1 MKAGRNRLRKGGAL
15 PPMQTDMR
23 KSVRDTTYMETVF
36 PAEFKEHP
44 DDADFFPDFAKMD
57 IPENLGETLI
67 EALSNSGIPE
77 TDAIGTSVEG
87 TTGLQTGLVLKQF
100 KQEENMENKDVS
112 KLKEEVKKVEGV
124 NDVIWI
130 DDAIDLSVPKEI
142 LPEDIRDI
150 FYSEKSTLMII
161 KFAGTDASTETEKA
175 LSDVRKIA
183 GKQAFLSGVA
193 GVIKDTKD
201 LANKETPIYVLIAV
215 ILSIIIL
222 SITMESYVIPIVFL
236 SSIGIAIIYNMG
248 SNVIFENISY
258 VTKALSAV
266 LQLGVTMDYSIFL
279 LHRYDEE
286 RESRENKVEAMANA
300 IEATIESVVGS
311 ALTTVAGF
319 LALCVMDL
327 ALGKDIGLVMAKGV
341 VIGVICTITILPALV
356 LTFDKVIHK
365 YKHKNILPT
374 FQKSSSFIIKHH
386 KVIVLISLLIL
397 IPAAIG
403 KEKASVYYNLDESLP
418 DNLPSIVANDK
429 LKNEF
434 NMVSTN
440 IILVRD
446 DLDRYKVKEMVKELN
461 NVDGVTM
468 AAALESVLGSRIP
481 ENFLPNELL
490 EQVKKGGYEGIIVNS
505 KYKSAT
511 NEVAV
516 QLDEINEI
524 VKKYDPEGLVGGEAP
539 LTNDLVTIADS
550 DFKKVSIFS
559 IVAIFLII
567 MVIFKSIS
575 VPVLLV
581 LAIELAIFINLGIPY
596 YTGTTIP
603 FISSIVI
610 GTIQLGATVDYAILL
625 TSRFKEE
632 LSNTNDKKEAM
643 IKALQSSSRSII
655 TSALTFFGAT
665 AGVGII
671 SELEMISSL
680 CVLMARGAII
690 SMLVILFVLPGVLLM
705 FEGIIVKTSKSF
717 IICKKEE
724 K

>member
-1 MKAGRNRLRKGGAL
+1 MNKVSKAIAQSRMLILVIAFLLLIPSVLGYLKTDVNYDILGYL
-15 PPMQTDMR
+15 PDEL
-23 KSVRDTTYMETVF
+23 DTRI
-36 PAEFKEHP
+36 AQSILK
-44 DDADFFPDFAKMD
+44 DDFDCGS
-57 IPENLGETLI
+57 LGMLI
-67 EALSNSGIPE
+67 
-77 TDAIGTSVEG
+77 V
-87 TTGLQTGLVLKQF
+87 
-100 KQEENMENKDVS
+100 ENMENKDVS

-161 KFAGTDASTETEKA
+161 KFAGTDASTETENA

-717 IICKKEE
+717 IMCKKEE

>member
-1 MKAGRNRLRKGGAL
+1 MNKVSKAIAQSRMLILVIAFLLLIPSVLGYLKTDVNYDILGYL
-15 PPMQTDMR
+15 PDEL
-23 KSVRDTTYMETVF
+23 DTRI
-36 PAEFKEHP
+36 AQSILK
-44 DDADFFPDFAKMD
+44 DDFDCGS
-57 IPENLGETLI
+57 LGMLI
-67 EALSNSGIPE
+67 
-77 TDAIGTSVEG
+77 V
-87 TTGLQTGLVLKQF
+87 
-100 KQEENMENKDVS
+100 ENMEDKDVS

-150 FYSEKSTLMII
+150 FYSENSTLMII

-386 KVIVLISLLIL
+386 KGIVLISLLIL

-690 SMLVILFVLPGVLLM
+690 SMLVILFVLPGILLI
-705 FEGIIVKTSKSF
+705 FEGIIIKTSKSF
-717 IICKKEE
+717 IRCKKEE

>member
-1 MKAGRNRLRKGGAL
+1 MNKVSKAIAQSRMLILVIAFLLLIPSVLGYLKTDVNYDILGYL
-15 PPMQTDMR
+15 PDEL
-23 KSVRDTTYMETVF
+23 DTRI
-36 PAEFKEHP
+36 AQSILK
-44 DDADFFPDFAKMD
+44 DDFDCGS
-57 IPENLGETLI
+57 LGMLI
-67 EALSNSGIPE
+67 
-77 TDAIGTSVEG
+77 V
-87 TTGLQTGLVLKQF
+87 
-100 KQEENMENKDVS
+100 ENMENKDVS

-468 AAALESVLGSRIP
+468 AASLESVLGSRIP

-717 IICKKEE
+717 IMCKKEE

>member
-1 MKAGRNRLRKGGAL
+1 MNKVSKAIAQSRMLILVIAFLLLIPSVLGYLKTDVNYDILGYL
-15 PPMQTDMR
+15 PDEL
-23 KSVRDTTYMETVF
+23 DTRI
-36 PAEFKEHP
+36 AQSILK
-44 DDADFFPDFAKMD
+44 DDFDCGS
-57 IPENLGETLI
+57 LGMLI
-67 EALSNSGIPE
+67 
-77 TDAIGTSVEG
+77 V
-87 TTGLQTGLVLKQF
+87 
-100 KQEENMENKDVS
+100 ENMENKDVS

-150 FYSEKSTLMII
+150 FYSENSTLMII

-286 RESRENKVEAMANA
+286 RESRENKVEAMSNA

-717 IICKKEE
+717 IMCKKEE

>member
-1 MKAGRNRLRKGGAL
+1 MNKVSKAIAQSRMLILVIAFLLLIPSVLGYLKTDVNYDILGYL
-15 PPMQTDMR
+15 PDEL
-23 KSVRDTTYMETVF
+23 DTRI
-36 PAEFKEHP
+36 AQSILK
-44 DDADFFPDFAKMD
+44 DDFDCGS
-57 IPENLGETLI
+57 LGMLI
-67 EALSNSGIPE
+67 
-77 TDAIGTSVEG
+77 V
-87 TTGLQTGLVLKQF
+87 
-100 KQEENMENKDVS
+100 ENMENKDVS

-150 FYSEKSTLMII
+150 FYSENSTLMII
-161 KFAGTDASTETEKA
+161 KFAGTDASTETENA

-468 AAALESVLGSRIP
+468 AAALESVLGSRVP

-516 QLDEINEI
+516 QLDEINDI

-705 FEGIIVKTSKSF
+705 FEGIIVKTSKTF

>member
-1 MKAGRNRLRKGGAL
+1 MNKVSKAIAQSRMLILVIAFLLLIPSVLGYLKTDVNYDILGYL
-15 PPMQTDMR
+15 PDEL
-23 KSVRDTTYMETVF
+23 DTRI
-36 PAEFKEHP
+36 AQSILK
-44 DDADFFPDFAKMD
+44 DDFDCGS
-57 IPENLGETLI
+57 LGMLI
-67 EALSNSGIPE
+67 
-77 TDAIGTSVEG
+77 V
-87 TTGLQTGLVLKQF
+87 
-100 KQEENMENKDVS
+100 ENMENKDVS

-150 FYSEKSTLMII
+150 FYSENSTLMII

-575 VPVLLV
+575 VPVILV

-632 LSNTNDKKEAM
+632 LANTNDKKEAM

-690 SMLVILFVLPGVLLM
+690 SMLVILFVLPGILLM

-717 IICKKEE
+717 IMCKKEE

>member
-1 MKAGRNRLRKGGAL
+1 MNKVSKAIAQSRMLILVIAFLLLIPSVLGYLKTDVNYDILGYL
-15 PPMQTDMR
+15 PDEL
-23 KSVRDTTYMETVF
+23 DTRI
-36 PAEFKEHP
+36 AQSILK
-44 DDADFFPDFAKMD
+44 DDFDCGS
-57 IPENLGETLI
+57 LGMLI
-67 EALSNSGIPE
+67 
-77 TDAIGTSVEG
+77 V
-87 TTGLQTGLVLKQF
+87 
-100 KQEENMENKDVS
+100 ENMEDKDVS

-150 FYSEKSTLMII
+150 FYSENSTLMII
-161 KFAGTDASTETEKA
+161 KFVGTDASTETENA

-341 VIGVICTITILPALV
+341 VIGVVCTITILPALV

-440 IILVRD
+440 IILVSD

-461 NVDGVTM
+461 NIDGVTM
-468 AAALESVLGSRIP
+468 AASLESVLGSRIP

-581 LAIELAIFINLGIPY
+581 LSIELAIFINLGIPY

-690 SMLVILFVLPGVLLM
+690 SMLVILFVLPGILLI
-705 FEGIIVKTSKSF
+705 FEGIIIKTSKSF
-717 IICKKEE
+717 IRCKKEE

>member
-1 MKAGRNRLRKGGAL
+1 MNKVSKAIAQSRMLILVIAFLLLIPSVLGYLKTDVNYDILGYL
-15 PPMQTDMR
+15 PDEL
-23 KSVRDTTYMETVF
+23 DTRI
-36 PAEFKEHP
+36 AQSILK
-44 DDADFFPDFAKMD
+44 DDFDCGS
-57 IPENLGETLI
+57 LGMLI
-67 EALSNSGIPE
+67 
-77 TDAIGTSVEG
+77 V
-87 TTGLQTGLVLKQF
+87 
-100 KQEENMENKDVS
+100 ENMENKDVS

-150 FYSEKSTLMII
+150 FYSENSTLMII
-161 KFAGTDASTETEKA
+161 KFAGTDASTETENA

-468 AAALESVLGSRIP
+468 AAALESVLGSRVP

-575 VPVLLV
+575 VPVLLA

-632 LSNTNDKKEAM
+632 LSNTNDKKKAM

-705 FEGIIVKTSKSF
+705 FEGIIVKTSKTF

>member
-1 MKAGRNRLRKGGAL
+1 MNKVSKAIAQSRMLILVIAFLLLIPSVLGYLKTDVNYDILGYL
-15 PPMQTDMR
+15 PDEL
-23 KSVRDTTYMETVF
+23 DTRI
-36 PAEFKEHP
+36 AQSILK
-44 DDADFFPDFAKMD
+44 DDFDCGS
-57 IPENLGETLI
+57 LGMLI
-67 EALSNSGIPE
+67 
-77 TDAIGTSVEG
+77 V
-87 TTGLQTGLVLKQF
+87 
-100 KQEENMENKDVS
+100 ENMENKDVS

-150 FYSEKSTLMII
+150 FYSENSTLMII

-374 FQKSSSFIIKHH
+374 FQKTSSFIIKHH

-581 LAIELAIFINLGIPY
+581 LSIELAIFINLGIPY

-632 LSNTNDKKEAM
+632 LANTNDKKEAM

-690 SMLVILFVLPGVLLM
+690 SMLVILFVLPGILLM

-717 IICKKEE
+717 IRCKKEE
-724 K
+724 E

>member
-1 MKAGRNRLRKGGAL
+1 MNKVSKAIAQSRMLILVIAFLLLIPSVLGYLKTDVNYDILGYL
-15 PPMQTDMR
+15 PDEL
-23 KSVRDTTYMETVF
+23 DTRI
-36 PAEFKEHP
+36 AQSILK
-44 DDADFFPDFAKMD
+44 DDFDCGS
-57 IPENLGETLI
+57 LGMLI
-67 EALSNSGIPE
+67 
-77 TDAIGTSVEG
+77 V
-87 TTGLQTGLVLKQF
+87 
-100 KQEENMENKDVS
+100 ENMENKDVS

-150 FYSEKSTLMII
+150 FYSENSTLMII

-319 LALCVMDL
+319 LALCVMEL

-468 AAALESVLGSRIP
+468 ATALESVLGSRIP

-567 MVIFKSIS
+567 MIIFKSIS

-581 LAIELAIFINLGIPY
+581 LSIELAIFINLGIPY

-632 LSNTNDKKEAM
+632 LANTNDKKEAM

-690 SMLVILFVLPGVLLM
+690 SMLVILFVLPGILLM

-717 IICKKEE
+717 IRCKKEE

>member
-1 MKAGRNRLRKGGAL
+1 MNKVSKAIAQSRMLILVIAFLLLIPSVLGYLKTDVNYDILGYL
-15 PPMQTDMR
+15 PDEL
-23 KSVRDTTYMETVF
+23 DTRI
-36 PAEFKEHP
+36 AQSILK
-44 DDADFFPDFAKMD
+44 DDFDCGS
-57 IPENLGETLI
+57 LGMLI
-67 EALSNSGIPE
+67 I
-77 TDAIGTSVEG
+77 
-87 TTGLQTGLVLKQF
+87 
-100 KQEENMENKDVS
+100 ENMENKDVS

-150 FYSEKSTLMII
+150 FYSENSTLMII
-161 KFAGTDASTETEKA
+161 KFAGTDASTETENA

-705 FEGIIVKTSKSF
+705 FEGIIVKTSKAF

>member
-1 MKAGRNRLRKGGAL
+1 MNKVSKAIAQSRMLILVIAFLLLIPSVLGYLKTDVNYDILGYL
-15 PPMQTDMR
+15 PDEL
-23 KSVRDTTYMETVF
+23 DTRI
-36 PAEFKEHP
+36 AQSILK
-44 DDADFFPDFAKMD
+44 DDFDCGS
-57 IPENLGETLI
+57 LGMLI
-67 EALSNSGIPE
+67 
-77 TDAIGTSVEG
+77 V
-87 TTGLQTGLVLKQF
+87 
-100 KQEENMENKDVS
+100 ENMENKDVS

-150 FYSEKSTLMII
+150 FYSENSTLMII
-161 KFAGTDASTETEKA
+161 KFAGTDASTETENA

-468 AAALESVLGSRIP
+468 AAALESVLGSRVP

-705 FEGIIVKTSKSF
+705 FEGIIAKTSKTF

>member
-1 MKAGRNRLRKGGAL
+1 MNKVSKAIAQSRMLILVIAFLLLIPSVLGYLKTDVNYDILGYL
-15 PPMQTDMR
+15 PDEL
-23 KSVRDTTYMETVF
+23 DTRI
-36 PAEFKEHP
+36 AQSILK
-44 DDADFFPDFAKMD
+44 DDFDCGS
-57 IPENLGETLI
+57 LGMLI
-67 EALSNSGIPE
+67 
-77 TDAIGTSVEG
+77 V
-87 TTGLQTGLVLKQF
+87 
-100 KQEENMENKDVS
+100 ENMEDKEVS

-150 FYSEKSTLMII
+150 FYSENSTLMII

-341 VIGVICTITILPALV
+341 VIGVVCTITILPALV

-440 IILVRD
+440 IILVSD

-717 IICKKEE
+717 IMCKKEE

>member
-1 MKAGRNRLRKGGAL
+1 MNKVSKAIAQSRMLILVIAFLLLIPSVLGYLKTDVNYDILGYL
-15 PPMQTDMR
+15 PDEL
-23 KSVRDTTYMETVF
+23 DTRI
-36 PAEFKEHP
+36 AQSILK
-44 DDADFFPDFAKMD
+44 DDFDCGS
-57 IPENLGETLI
+57 LGMLI
-67 EALSNSGIPE
+67 
-77 TDAIGTSVEG
+77 V
-87 TTGLQTGLVLKQF
+87 
-100 KQEENMENKDVS
+100 ENMENKDVS

-150 FYSEKSTLMII
+150 FYSENSTLMII
-161 KFAGTDASTETEKA
+161 KFAGTDASTETENA

-286 RESRENKVEAMANA
+286 RESRENRVEAMANA

-468 AAALESVLGSRIP
+468 AAALESVLGSRVP

-717 IICKKEE
+717 IMCKKEE

>member
-1 MKAGRNRLRKGGAL
+1 MNKVSKAIAQSRMLILVIAFLLLIPSVLGYLKTDVNYDILGYL
-15 PPMQTDMR
+15 PDEL
-23 KSVRDTTYMETVF
+23 DTRI
-36 PAEFKEHP
+36 AQSILK
-44 DDADFFPDFAKMD
+44 DDFDCGS
-57 IPENLGETLI
+57 LGMLI
-67 EALSNSGIPE
+67 
-77 TDAIGTSVEG
+77 V
-87 TTGLQTGLVLKQF
+87 
-100 KQEENMENKDVS
+100 ENMENKDVS

-150 FYSEKSTLMII
+150 FYSENSTLMII

-341 VIGVICTITILPALV
+341 VIGVVCTITILPALV

-440 IILVRD
+440 IILVSD

-717 IICKKEE
+717 IMCKKEE

>member
-1 MKAGRNRLRKGGAL
+1 MNKVSKAIAQSRRLILVIAFLLLIPSVLGYLKTDVNYDILGYL
-15 PPMQTDMR
+15 PDEL
-23 KSVRDTTYMETVF
+23 DTRI
-36 PAEFKEHP
+36 AQSILK
-44 DDADFFPDFAKMD
+44 DDFDCGS
-57 IPENLGETLI
+57 LGMLI
-67 EALSNSGIPE
+67 
-77 TDAIGTSVEG
+77 V
-87 TTGLQTGLVLKQF
+87 
-100 KQEENMENKDVS
+100 ENMEDKDVS

-150 FYSEKSTLMII
+150 FYSENSTLMII

-440 IILVRD
+440 IILVSD

-468 AAALESVLGSRIP
+468 AASLESVLGSRIP

-575 VPVLLV
+575 VPILLV

-643 IKALQSSSRSII
+643 IKALQNSSRSII

-690 SMLVILFVLPGVLLM
+690 SMLVILFVLPGILLI
-705 FEGIIVKTSKSF
+705 FEGIIIKTSKSF
-717 IICKKEE
+717 IRCKKEE

>member
-1 MKAGRNRLRKGGAL
+1 MNKVSKAIAQSRMLILVIAFLLLIPSVLGYLKTDVNYDILGYL
-15 PPMQTDMR
+15 PDEL
-23 KSVRDTTYMETVF
+23 DTRI
-36 PAEFKEHP
+36 AQSILK
-44 DDADFFPDFAKMD
+44 DDFDCGS
-57 IPENLGETLI
+57 LGMLI
-67 EALSNSGIPE
+67 
-77 TDAIGTSVEG
+77 V
-87 TTGLQTGLVLKQF
+87 
-100 KQEENMENKDVS
+100 ENMENKDVS

-150 FYSEKSTLMII
+150 FYSENSTLMII

-183 GKQAFLSGVA
+183 EKQAFLSGVA

-341 VIGVICTITILPALV
+341 VIGVVCTITILPALV

-717 IICKKEE
+717 IMCKKEE

>member
-1 MKAGRNRLRKGGAL
+1 MNKVSKAIAQSRMLILVIAFLLLIPSVLGYLKTDVNYDILGYL
-15 PPMQTDMR
+15 PDEL
-23 KSVRDTTYMETVF
+23 DTRI
-36 PAEFKEHP
+36 AQSILK
-44 DDADFFPDFAKMD
+44 DDFDCGS
-57 IPENLGETLI
+57 LGMLI
-67 EALSNSGIPE
+67 
-77 TDAIGTSVEG
+77 V
-87 TTGLQTGLVLKQF
+87 
-100 KQEENMENKDVS
+100 ENMENKDVS

-150 FYSEKSTLMII
+150 FYSENSTLMII
-161 KFAGTDASTETEKA
+161 KFVGTDASTETENA

-440 IILVRD
+440 IILVSD

-468 AAALESVLGSRIP
+468 AASLESVLGSRIP

-690 SMLVILFVLPGVLLM
+690 SMLVILFVLPGILLI
-705 FEGIIVKTSKSF
+705 FEGIIIKTSKSF
-717 IICKKEE
+717 IRCKKEE

>member
-1 MKAGRNRLRKGGAL
+1 MNKVSKAIAQSRMLILVIAFLLLIPSVLGYLKTDVNYDILGYL
-15 PPMQTDMR
+15 PDEL
-23 KSVRDTTYMETVF
+23 DTRI
-36 PAEFKEHP
+36 AQSILK
-44 DDADFFPDFAKMD
+44 DDFDCGS
-57 IPENLGETLI
+57 LGMLI
-67 EALSNSGIPE
+67 
-77 TDAIGTSVEG
+77 V
-87 TTGLQTGLVLKQF
+87 
-100 KQEENMENKDVS
+100 ENMENKDVS
-112 KLKEEVKKVEGV
+112 KLKEEVKKVGGV

-142 LPEDIRDI
+142 LPEDIRDV
-150 FYSEKSTLMII
+150 FYSENSTLMII

-717 IICKKEE
+717 IMCKKEE

>member
-1 MKAGRNRLRKGGAL
+1 MNKVSKAIAQSRMLILVIAFLLLIPSVLGYLKTDVNYDILGYL
-15 PPMQTDMR
+15 PDEL
-23 KSVRDTTYMETVF
+23 DTRI
-36 PAEFKEHP
+36 AQSILK
-44 DDADFFPDFAKMD
+44 DDFDCGS
-57 IPENLGETLI
+57 LGMLI
-67 EALSNSGIPE
+67 
-77 TDAIGTSVEG
+77 V
-87 TTGLQTGLVLKQF
+87 
-100 KQEENMENKDVS
+100 ENMEDKYVS

-150 FYSEKSTLMII
+150 FYSENSTLMII
-161 KFAGTDASTETEKA
+161 KFAGTDASTETENA

-705 FEGIIVKTSKSF
+705 FEGIIVKTSKTF

>member
-1 MKAGRNRLRKGGAL
+1 MNKVSKAIAQSRMLILVIAFLLLIPSVLGYLKTDVNYDILGYL
-15 PPMQTDMR
+15 PDEL
-23 KSVRDTTYMETVF
+23 DTRI
-36 PAEFKEHP
+36 AQSILK
-44 DDADFFPDFAKMD
+44 DDFDCGS
-57 IPENLGETLI
+57 LGMLI
-67 EALSNSGIPE
+67 
-77 TDAIGTSVEG
+77 V
-87 TTGLQTGLVLKQF
+87 
-100 KQEENMENKDVS
+100 ENMENKDVS

-150 FYSEKSTLMII
+150 FYSENSTLMII

-440 IILVRD
+440 IILVSD

-524 VKKYDPEGLVGGEAP
+524 VKKYDPEGLVGGEAS

-690 SMLVILFVLPGVLLM
+690 SMLVILFVLPGILLM

-717 IICKKEE
+717 IICNKEE

>member
-1 MKAGRNRLRKGGAL
+1 MNKVSKAIAQSRMLILVIAFLLLIPSVLGYLKTDVNYDILGYL
-15 PPMQTDMR
+15 PDEL
-23 KSVRDTTYMETVF
+23 DTRI
-36 PAEFKEHP
+36 AQSILK
-44 DDADFFPDFAKMD
+44 DDFDCGS
-57 IPENLGETLI
+57 LGMLI
-67 EALSNSGIPE
+67 
-77 TDAIGTSVEG
+77 V
-87 TTGLQTGLVLKQF
+87 
-100 KQEENMENKDVS
+100 ENMEDKDVS

-150 FYSEKSTLMII
+150 FYSENSTLMII
-161 KFAGTDASTETEKA
+161 KFAGTDASTETENA

-468 AAALESVLGSRIP
+468 AAALESVLGSRVP

-705 FEGIIVKTSKSF
+705 FEGIIVKTSKTF

>member
-1 MKAGRNRLRKGGAL
+1 MNKVSKAIAQSRMLILVIAFLLLIPSVLGYLKTDINYDILGYL
-15 PPMQTDMR
+15 PDEL
-23 KSVRDTTYMETVF
+23 DTRI
-36 PAEFKEHP
+36 AQSILK
-44 DDADFFPDFAKMD
+44 DDFDCGS
-57 IPENLGETLI
+57 LGMLI
-67 EALSNSGIPE
+67 
-77 TDAIGTSVEG
+77 V
-87 TTGLQTGLVLKQF
+87 
-100 KQEENMENKDVS
+100 ENMENKDVS

-150 FYSEKSTLMII
+150 FYSENSTLMII

-183 GKQAFLSGVA
+183 GRQAFLSGVA

-327 ALGKDIGLVMAKGV
+327 TLGKDIGLVMAKGV

-717 IICKKEE
+717 IMCKKEE

>member
-1 MKAGRNRLRKGGAL
+1 MNKVSKAIAQSRILILVIAFLLLIPSVLGYLKTDVNYDILGYL
-15 PPMQTDMR
+15 PDEL
-23 KSVRDTTYMETVF
+23 DTRI
-36 PAEFKEHP
+36 AQSILK
-44 DDADFFPDFAKMD
+44 DDFDCGS
-57 IPENLGETLI
+57 LGMLI
-67 EALSNSGIPE
+67 
-77 TDAIGTSVEG
+77 V
-87 TTGLQTGLVLKQF
+87 
-100 KQEENMENKDVS
+100 ENMEDKDVS

-150 FYSEKSTLMII
+150 FYSENSTLMII
-161 KFAGTDASTETEKA
+161 KFVGTDASTETENA

-440 IILVRD
+440 IILVSD

-581 LAIELAIFINLGIPY
+581 LSIELAIFINLGIPY

-690 SMLVILFVLPGVLLM
+690 SMLVILFVLPGILLM
-705 FEGIIVKTSKSF
+705 FEGIIIKTSKSF
-717 IICKKEE
+717 IMCKKEE

>member
-1 MKAGRNRLRKGGAL
+1 MNKVSKAIAQSRMLILVIAFLLLIPSVLGYLKTDVNYDILGYL
-15 PPMQTDMR
+15 PDEL
-23 KSVRDTTYMETVF
+23 DTRI
-36 PAEFKEHP
+36 AQSILK
-44 DDADFFPDFAKMD
+44 DDFDCGS
-57 IPENLGETLI
+57 LGMLI
-67 EALSNSGIPE
+67 
-77 TDAIGTSVEG
+77 V
-87 TTGLQTGLVLKQF
+87 
-100 KQEENMENKDVS
+100 ENMENKDVS

-150 FYSEKSTLMII
+150 FYSENSTLMII

-319 LALCVMDL
+319 LALCVMEL

-468 AAALESVLGSRIP
+468 ATALESVLGSRIP

-581 LAIELAIFINLGIPY
+581 LSIELAIFINLGIPY

-632 LSNTNDKKEAM
+632 LANTNDNKEAM

-690 SMLVILFVLPGVLLM
+690 SMLVILFVLPGILLM

-717 IICKKEE
+717 IRCKKEE

>member
-1 MKAGRNRLRKGGAL
+1 MNKVSKAIAQSRMLILVIAFLLLIPSVLGYLKTDVNYDILGYL
-15 PPMQTDMR
+15 PDEL
-23 KSVRDTTYMETVF
+23 DTRI
-36 PAEFKEHP
+36 AQSILK
-44 DDADFFPDFAKMD
+44 DDFDCGS
-57 IPENLGETLI
+57 LGMLI
-67 EALSNSGIPE
+67 
-77 TDAIGTSVEG
+77 V
-87 TTGLQTGLVLKQF
+87 
-100 KQEENMENKDVS
+100 ENMENKDVS

-150 FYSEKSTLMII
+150 FYSENSTLMII
-161 KFAGTDASTETEKA
+161 KFAGTDASTETENA

-446 DLDRYKVKEMVKELN
+446 DLDRHKVKEMVKELN

-468 AAALESVLGSRIP
+468 AAALESVLGSRVP

-705 FEGIIVKTSKSF
+705 FEGIIVKTSKTF

>member
-1 MKAGRNRLRKGGAL
+1 MNKVSKAIAQSRMLILVIAFLLLIPSVLGYLKTDVNYDILGYL
-15 PPMQTDMR
+15 PDEL
-23 KSVRDTTYMETVF
+23 DTRI
-36 PAEFKEHP
+36 AQSILK
-44 DDADFFPDFAKMD
+44 DDFDCGS
-57 IPENLGETLI
+57 LGMLI
-67 EALSNSGIPE
+67 
-77 TDAIGTSVEG
+77 V
-87 TTGLQTGLVLKQF
+87 
-100 KQEENMENKDVS
+100 ENMEDKDVS

-150 FYSEKSTLMII
+150 FYSENSTLMII
-161 KFAGTDASTETEKA
+161 KFVGTDASTETENA

-440 IILVRD
+440 IILVSD

-461 NVDGVTM
+461 NIDGVTM
-468 AAALESVLGSRIP
+468 AASLESVLGSRIP

-643 IKALQSSSRSII
+643 IKALQNSSRSII

-690 SMLVILFVLPGVLLM
+690 SMLVILFVLPGILLI
-705 FEGIIVKTSKSF
+705 FEGIIIKTSKSF
-717 IICKKEE
+717 IRCKKEE

>member
-1 MKAGRNRLRKGGAL
+1 MNKVSKAIAQSRMLILVIAFLLLIPSVLGYLKTDVNYDILGYL
-15 PPMQTDMR
+15 PDEL
-23 KSVRDTTYMETVF
+23 DTRI
-36 PAEFKEHP
+36 AQSILK
-44 DDADFFPDFAKMD
+44 DDFDCGS
-57 IPENLGETLI
+57 LGMLI
-67 EALSNSGIPE
+67 
-77 TDAIGTSVEG
+77 V
-87 TTGLQTGLVLKQF
+87 
-100 KQEENMENKDVS
+100 ENMEDKDVS

-150 FYSEKSTLMII
+150 FYSENSTLMII
-161 KFAGTDASTETEKA
+161 KFVGTDASTETENA

-440 IILVRD
+440 IILVSD

-468 AAALESVLGSRIP
+468 AASLESVLGSRIP

-575 VPVLLV
+575 VPILLV

-643 IKALQSSSRSII
+643 IKALQNSSRSII

-690 SMLVILFVLPGVLLM
+690 SMLVILFVLPGILLM
-705 FEGIIVKTSKSF
+705 FEGIIIKTSKSF
-717 IICKKEE
+717 IMCKKEE

>member
-1 MKAGRNRLRKGGAL
+1 MNKVSKAIAQSRMLILVIAFLLLIPSVLGYLKTDVNYDILGYL
-15 PPMQTDMR
+15 PDEL
-23 KSVRDTTYMETVF
+23 DTRI
-36 PAEFKEHP
+36 AQSILK
-44 DDADFFPDFAKMD
+44 DDFDCGS
-57 IPENLGETLI
+57 LGMLI
-67 EALSNSGIPE
+67 
-77 TDAIGTSVEG
+77 V
-87 TTGLQTGLVLKQF
+87 
-100 KQEENMENKDVS
+100 ENMENKDVS

-150 FYSEKSTLMII
+150 FYSENSTLMII

-175 LSDVRKIA
+175 LSDVRNIA

-717 IICKKEE
+717 IMCKKEE

>member
-1 MKAGRNRLRKGGAL
+1 MNKVSKAIAQSRMLILVIAFLLLIPSVLGYLKTDVNYDILGYL
-15 PPMQTDMR
+15 PDEL
-23 KSVRDTTYMETVF
+23 DTRI
-36 PAEFKEHP
+36 AQSILK
-44 DDADFFPDFAKMD
+44 DDFDCGS
-57 IPENLGETLI
+57 LGMLI
-67 EALSNSGIPE
+67 
-77 TDAIGTSVEG
+77 V
-87 TTGLQTGLVLKQF
+87 
-100 KQEENMENKDVS
+100 ENMENKDVS

-150 FYSEKSTLMII
+150 FYSENSTLMII

-183 GKQAFLSGVA
+183 EKQAFLSGVA

-341 VIGVICTITILPALV
+341 VIGVVCTITILPALV

-524 VKKYDPEGLVGGEAP
+524 VKKYDPEGLIGGEAP

-705 FEGIIVKTSKSF
+705 FEGIIVKTSKTF

>member
-1 MKAGRNRLRKGGAL
+1 MNKVSKAIAQSRMLILVIAFLLLIPSVLGYLKTDVNYDILGYL
-15 PPMQTDMR
+15 PDEL
-23 KSVRDTTYMETVF
+23 DTRI
-36 PAEFKEHP
+36 AQSILK
-44 DDADFFPDFAKMD
+44 DDFDCGS
-57 IPENLGETLI
+57 LGMLI
-67 EALSNSGIPE
+67 
-77 TDAIGTSVEG
+77 V
-87 TTGLQTGLVLKQF
+87 
-100 KQEENMENKDVS
+100 ENMENKDVS

-150 FYSEKSTLMII
+150 FYSENSTLMII

-319 LALCVMDL
+319 LALCVMEL

-468 AAALESVLGSRIP
+468 ATALESVLGSRIP

-632 LSNTNDKKEAM
+632 LANTNDKKEAM

-690 SMLVILFVLPGVLLM
+690 SMLVILFVLPGILLM

-717 IICKKEE
+717 IRCKKEE

>member
-1 MKAGRNRLRKGGAL
+1 MNKVSKAIAQSRMLILVIAFLLLIPSVLGYLKTDVNYDILGYL
-15 PPMQTDMR
+15 PDEL
-23 KSVRDTTYMETVF
+23 DTRI
-36 PAEFKEHP
+36 AQSILK
-44 DDADFFPDFAKMD
+44 DDFDCGS
-57 IPENLGETLI
+57 LGMLI
-67 EALSNSGIPE
+67 
-77 TDAIGTSVEG
+77 V
-87 TTGLQTGLVLKQF
+87 
-100 KQEENMENKDVS
+100 ENMEDKDVS

-150 FYSEKSTLMII
+150 FYSENSTLMII
-161 KFAGTDASTETEKA
+161 KFVGTDASTETENA

-386 KVIVLISLLIL
+386 KGIVLISLLIL

-440 IILVRD
+440 IILVSD

-468 AAALESVLGSRIP
+468 AASLESVLGSRIP

-575 VPVLLV
+575 VPILLV

-690 SMLVILFVLPGVLLM
+690 SMLVILFVLPGILLI
-705 FEGIIVKTSKSF
+705 FEGIIIKTSKSF
-717 IICKKEE
+717 IRCKKEE

>member
-1 MKAGRNRLRKGGAL
+1 MNKVSKAIAQSRMLILVIAFLLLIPSVLGYLNTDVNYDILGYL
-15 PPMQTDMR
+15 PDEL
-23 KSVRDTTYMETVF
+23 DTRI
-36 PAEFKEHP
+36 AQSILK
-44 DDADFFPDFAKMD
+44 DDFDCGS
-57 IPENLGETLI
+57 LGMLI
-67 EALSNSGIPE
+67 
-77 TDAIGTSVEG
+77 V
-87 TTGLQTGLVLKQF
+87 
-100 KQEENMENKDVS
+100 ENMENKDVS

-150 FYSEKSTLMII
+150 FYSENSTLMII

-319 LALCVMDL
+319 LALCVMEL

-468 AAALESVLGSRIP
+468 ATALESVLGSRIP
-481 ENFLPNELL
+481 EKFLPNELL

-581 LAIELAIFINLGIPY
+581 LSIELAIFINLGIPY

-632 LSNTNDKKEAM
+632 LANTNDKKEAM

-690 SMLVILFVLPGVLLM
+690 SMLVILFVLPGILLM
-705 FEGIIVKTSKSF
+705 FEGIIVKTSKFF
-717 IICKKEE
+717 IRCKKEE

>member
-1 MKAGRNRLRKGGAL
+1 MNKVSKAIAQSRMLILVIAFLLLIPSVLGYLKTDVNYDILGYL
-15 PPMQTDMR
+15 PDEL
-23 KSVRDTTYMETVF
+23 DTRI
-36 PAEFKEHP
+36 AQSILK
-44 DDADFFPDFAKMD
+44 DDFDCGS
-57 IPENLGETLI
+57 LGMLI
-67 EALSNSGIPE
+67 
-77 TDAIGTSVEG
+77 V
-87 TTGLQTGLVLKQF
+87 
-100 KQEENMENKDVS
+100 ENMENKDVS

-150 FYSEKSTLMII
+150 FYSENSTLMII

-690 SMLVILFVLPGVLLM
+690 SMLVILFVLPGILLM

-717 IICKKEE
+717 IMCKKEE

>member
-1 MKAGRNRLRKGGAL
+1 MNKVSKAIAQSRMLILVIAFLLLIPSVLGYLKTDVNYDILGYL
-15 PPMQTDMR
+15 PDEL
-23 KSVRDTTYMETVF
+23 DTRI
-36 PAEFKEHP
+36 AQSILK
-44 DDADFFPDFAKMD
+44 DDFDCGS
-57 IPENLGETLI
+57 LGMLI
-67 EALSNSGIPE
+67 
-77 TDAIGTSVEG
+77 V
-87 TTGLQTGLVLKQF
+87 
-100 KQEENMENKDVS
+100 ENMEDKDVS

-150 FYSEKSTLMII
+150 FYSENSTLMII
-161 KFAGTDASTETEKA
+161 KFVGTDASTETENA

-386 KVIVLISLLIL
+386 KGIVLISLLIL

-440 IILVRD
+440 IILVSD

-461 NVDGVTM
+461 NIDGVTM
-468 AAALESVLGSRIP
+468 AASLESVLGSRIP

-690 SMLVILFVLPGVLLM
+690 SMLVILFVLPGILLI
-705 FEGIIVKTSKSF
+705 FEGIIIKTSKSF
-717 IICKKEE
+717 IRCKKEE

>member
-1 MKAGRNRLRKGGAL
+1 MNKVSKAIAQSRMLILVIAFLLLIPSVLGYLKTDVNYDILGYL
-15 PPMQTDMR
+15 PDEL
-23 KSVRDTTYMETVF
+23 DTRI
-36 PAEFKEHP
+36 AQSILK
-44 DDADFFPDFAKMD
+44 DDFDCGS
-57 IPENLGETLI
+57 LGMLI
-67 EALSNSGIPE
+67 
-77 TDAIGTSVEG
+77 V
-87 TTGLQTGLVLKQF
+87 
-100 KQEENMENKDVS
+100 ENMEDKEVS

-150 FYSEKSTLMII
+150 FYSENSTLMII

-341 VIGVICTITILPALV
+341 VIGVVCTITILPALV

-403 KEKASVYYNLDESLP
+403 KEKVSVYYNLDESLP

-440 IILVRD
+440 IILVSD

-717 IICKKEE
+717 IMCKKEE